1 MRALLIFVLLPLNV
15 LAAQF
20 GRIEYEGSQHW
31 IKVAEENQKLYDIL
45 SDAPFDNPK
54 TLETIKASEAKLIAP
69 LTSGSVYAVG
79 LNFRSHAG
87 NSGAAKPE
95 IFFKSV
101 DSVRVSGD
109 LSFPKGASNVHFEGE
124 LVIVIGKECQE
135 VSKSSALECVFGYLA
150 GNDLTERSWQ
160 GQDLQWWRAKG
171 ARGFGPVSSFIVS
184 DIAIKDQVI
193 TTTLNGKIM
202 QQESVANMIHDVPA
216 IVSYI
221 STYITLHPGDLIFA
235 GTPGRTRSLK
245 TGDVVSVAIDG
256 IGEVTNTIQGSN

>member
-15 LAAQF
+15 IAAQF
-20 GRIEYEGSQHW
+20 GRVEYKGSQHW
-31 IKVAEENQKLYDIL
+31 VKVAEENQKLYDIL
-45 SDAPFDNPK
+45 SDSPFNNPK
-54 TLETIKASEAKLIAP
+54 TLDTIKSSEATLVAP
-69 LTSGSVYAVG
+69 LAGGSVYAVG

-101 DSVRVSGD
+101 DSVRISGD
-109 LSFPKGASNVHFEGE
+109 LSFPKGANNVHFEGE
-124 LVIVIGKECQE
+124 LVIVIGKPCQE
-135 VSKSSALECVFGYLA
+135 VNKTSALECVFGYLA

-184 DIAIKDQVI
+184 DVAIKDQVI
-193 TTTLNGKIM
+193 TTTLNGKVM

-216 IVSYI
+216 IISYI
-221 STYITLHPGDLIFA
+221 STYITLNPGDMIFA
-235 GTPGRTRSLK
+235 GTPGRTRSLNA
-245 TGDVVSVAIDG
+245 GDVVSVSIDG
-256 IGEVTNTIQGSN
+256 IGTVTNTIQGSN